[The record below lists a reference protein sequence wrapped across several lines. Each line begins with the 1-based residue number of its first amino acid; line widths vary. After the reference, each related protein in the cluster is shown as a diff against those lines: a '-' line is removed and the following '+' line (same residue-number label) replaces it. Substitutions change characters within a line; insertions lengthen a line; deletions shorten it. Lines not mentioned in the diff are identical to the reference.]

1 MANHLKNNPRS
12 PYNARTMPHSEQ
24 LQVLPHAPSRIAGY
38 GPISVIDIG
47 SNSVRL
53 VCYERLSRSPTPIFN
68 EKALCGLGSGLAITG
83 KLEEDAIEAAITAIH
98 RFKGVSDQ
106 LAATQLIVLATAAAR
121 DASNGEEFIERVA
134 EIADTEPLV
143 LTGNDEAL
151 YSGYG
156 ILSGIYRADG
166 VMGDMGGGSLEI
178 ADVCRNVIGEGKT
191 FPLGGL
197 RLQDLSKESQKKALS
212 LAREDLKNNQILK
225 AGKNRVFY
233 AIGGTWRSLATL
245 HMRQNKYPLSVLH
258 HYEVSAKKMAKFCD
272 QVVHAKLDE
281 LDEIDQVSKNRAPL
295 IQYGAA
301 VLLAVIEEMD
311 PDKVVISAL
320 GIREGVIYEQLD
332 DEVRAQDGLIEGA
345 RELSHL
351 RSRSPENAVELIEWT
366 CSLYRIIGWPLD
378 GELFRWQQAAC
389 LLSDVGWRAH
399 PDYRGEQS
407 VNMIAHAAFVAID
420 HPARAFIALSAYF
433 RHEGQLDDDELPSVA
448 QLLDEEQLRRAR
460 LNGVLFRLAHLISA
474 SMPDTLLKSEFIMED
489 DTVIFRI
496 GEDQA
501 GHVGERL
508 LKRLAQIEKII
519 GIKTKIRVAD
529 WV

>member
-1 MANHLKNNPRS
+1 
-12 PYNARTMPHSEQ
+12 
-24 LQVLPHAPSRIAGY
+24 
-38 GPISVIDIG
+38 
-47 SNSVRL
+47 
-53 VCYERLSRSPTPIFN
+53 
-68 EKALCGLGSGLAITG
+68 
-83 KLEEDAIEAAITAIH
+83 
-98 RFKGVSDQ
+98 
-106 LAATQLIVLATAAAR
+106 
-121 DASNGEEFIERVA
+121 
-134 EIADTEPLV
+134 
-143 LTGNDEAL
+143 
-151 YSGYG
+151 
-156 ILSGIYRADG
+156 
-166 VMGDMGGGSLEI
+166 
-178 ADVCRNVIGEGKT
+178 
-191 FPLGGL
+191 
-197 RLQDLSKESQKKALS
+197 
-212 LAREDLKNNQILK
+212 
-225 AGKNRVFY
+225 
-233 AIGGTWRSLATL
+233 
-245 HMRQNKYPLSVLH
+245 
-258 HYEVSAKKMAKFCD
+258 
-272 QVVHAKLDE
+272 
-281 LDEIDQVSKNRAPL
+281 
-295 IQYGAA
+295 
-301 VLLAVIEEMD
+301 MD

-320 GIREGVIYEQLD
+320 GIREGVLYEQLD

-366 CSLYRIIGWPLD
+366 CALYRIIGWRLD